1 MPFRFSLENILS
13 FRKNVEHAEE
23 LSLNKILQEI
33 ASIQMDLHRVET
45 EHKQFRAQRDRDL
58 TKGLPA
64 AYLQELIEKEQY
76 LENSMEMLR
85 VQLQDLEIKRM
96 AQLTV
101 LRTAQQNREVLDE
114 MRKQKHTTYQREQNR
129 REQKDMDDLFLAR
142 GKDDN

>member
-1 MPFRFSLENILS
+1 MPFRFSLESILS

-33 ASIQMDLHRVET
+33 ASAQMDLQRIET
-45 EHKQFRAQRDRDL
+45 EYQLFRAQRDRDL

-76 LENSMEMLR
+76 LENSIETLR
-85 VQLQDLEIKRM
+85 VQLRDLDIKRM
-96 AQLTV
+96 AQLSV
-101 LRTAQQNREVLDE
+101 LRTAQQNREVLAE

-129 REQKDMDDLFLAR
+129 REQKDMDDLFLTR
-142 GKDDN
+142 TKDDN

>member
-1 MPFRFSLENILS
+1 MPFRFSLESILS

-23 LSLNKILQEI
+23 LSLNKIRQEI
-33 ASIQMDLHRVET
+33 ASIQMGLQRVEK
-45 EHKQFRAQRDRDL
+45 ERKQFRAQRDRDL

-64 AYLQELIEKEQY
+64 AYLQELTEKEQY
-76 LENSMEMLR
+76 LENSIEMLR

-101 LRTAQQNREVLDE
+101 LRTAQQNREALDE

>member
-33 ASIQMDLHRVET
+33 AAAQQELQRMKT
-45 EHKQFRAQRDRDL
+45 EHQMLRAQRDRDL

-64 AYLQELIEKEQY
+64 AYLQELTEKEQY
-76 LENSMEMLR
+76 LENAIEIIG
-85 VQLQDLEIKRM
+85 VQLKNLDNKRE
-96 AQLTV
+96 AQLAI
-101 LRTAQQNREVLDE
+101 LRAAQQNREVLDE

-129 REQKDMDDLFLAR
+129 REQKVLDDLFLAR
-142 GKDDN
+142 AQDDK